1 MINKA
6 IRMNTTQRFKD
17 ARKALADAQERAS
30 SLRHLETANACQQ
43 GIDRITELEVENYR
57 LKKIEAAA
65 VEYVRDSYR
74 PEPKYDAER
83 FDKLVATLPNGV
95 RLEEDD
101 D

>member
-1 MINKA
+1 MIN
-6 IRMNTTQRFKD
+6 R
-17 ARKALADAQERAS
+17 
-30 SLRHLETANACQQ
+30 LEYILDY
-43 GIDRITELEVENYR
+43 GIQVDPLFDMVDELEAENQR

-101 D
+101 E

>member
-1 MINKA
+1 MSEPE
-6 IRMNTTQRFKD
+6 D
-17 ARKALADAQERAS
+17 ER
-30 SLRHLETANACQQ
+30 
-43 GIDRITELEVENYR
+43 IDYELDKFMEERGYNCSIAAGRVNDLEVENYR

-95 RLEEDD
+95 RLEGVDGDE
-101 D
+101 